1 MNNSQP
7 SYDRENGQ
15 YRAPVDTETA
25 NEIKQR
31 IRMVRQLV
39 DTEEVPS
46 HVEPKRQR
54 THIKGQMDTGSIL
67 SFTFGFILFL
77 LLAVGLYAF
86 KNLYHAIVKR
96 FSAGKIE

>member
-1 MNNSQP
+1 MIPEGYQH
-7 SYDRENGQ
+7 
-15 YRAPVDTETA
+15 RAGVDHETT
-25 NEIKQR
+25 NEIKKR

-39 DTEEVPS
+39 DTEEVPTY
-46 HVEPKRQR
+46 VEPKRSRGNQV
-54 THIKGQMDTGSIL
+54 KGQMDTGSIL

-96 FSAGKIE
+96 FTPPRVD

>member
-1 MNNSQP
+1 MIEP
-7 SYDRENGQ
+7 VLENCQ
-15 YRAPVDTETA
+15 YRNAMDPETT

-39 DTEEVPS
+39 DTEDVPT

-54 THIKGQMDTGSIL
+54 GSQMKGQMDTGSIL

-77 LLAVGLYAF
+77 LLAVGIYAF

-96 FSAGKIE
+96 FSAGRVD